1 MVVLKPRRIAP
12 NAPTVCTSLHTLSQW
27 RQKMHLSILRTMDE
41 VTSRFRGES
50 SPPLNGISR
59 ILKRRARFCN
69 SQLPDLGQVRHS
81 LGWSERMSSATI
93 LRAVITRRVLV
104 RTTIP
109 SVQRVAQAG
118 ARFFRPSTSTT
129 QIRQEAGLFLM
140 QVPFRLM
147 RLWVGISIP
156 YVRSSSYR
164 VVSEGTVII

>member
-1 MVVLKPRRIAP
+1 MLPRFVRRCIHSR
-12 NAPTVCTSLHTLSQW
+12 NGGK
-27 RQKMHLSILRTMDE
+27 KMHLSILRTMDE

-93 LRAVITRRVLV
+93 LRAFITRRVLV

-118 ARFFRPSTSTT
+118 ARFFSSFYFYYTDP
-129 QIRQEAGLFLM
+129 AGSGIIFNAGSF
-140 QVPFRLM
+140 QVDVAQGRY
-147 RLWVGISIP
+147 INP
-156 YVRSSSYR
+156 YLTCSFQ
-164 VVSEGTVII
+164 